1 MSARQNKV
9 SRDLCLLELKV
20 VFFCSEPLTFDSI
33 YSDSSNIPKEAVL
46 PRWSYILGGVP
57 FDIRIL
63 ETAVHYLVS
72 SLSSSWV
79 GSTVV
84 LRNSLVSL
92 LQ

>member
-1 MSARQNKV
+1 MSARQKV
-9 SRDLCLLELKV
+9 FRDLCLLELKV
-20 VFFCSEPLTFDSI
+20 VLFCSGPLTFNSI
-33 YSDSSNIPKEAVL
+33 YGDSSNIPKKAVL
-46 PRWSYILGGVP
+46 PRLPYILGGVP
-57 FDIRIL
+57 FDMRIL

-72 SLSSSWV
+72 SLPSSWV